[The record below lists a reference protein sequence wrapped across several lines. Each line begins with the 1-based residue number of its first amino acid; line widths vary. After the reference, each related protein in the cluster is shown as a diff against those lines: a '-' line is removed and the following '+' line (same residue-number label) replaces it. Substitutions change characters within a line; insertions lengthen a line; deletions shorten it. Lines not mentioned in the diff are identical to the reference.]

1 MHSDTLNIEQFT
13 WSEADLPP
21 NFIEINCRSNPNV
34 AFLFPA
40 YQLKIFRLLT
50 GLRAFCFFIK
60 PNDFIKKVSRVM
72 VEMVMKEGN
81 NLKITQ
87 NQTI

>member
-1 MHSDTLNIEQFT
+1 MHPDTLNIEQFT

-21 NFIEINCRSNPNV
+21 YFIEIICCSNPNV

>member
-1 MHSDTLNIEQFT
+1 MNPDTLNIEHFT
-13 WSEADLPP
+13 WSETDLPP

-34 AFLFPA
+34 ACLFPA
-40 YQLKIFRLLT
+40 YQLKIFRQLI
-50 GLRAFCFFIK
+50 GLRAFCFFSK
-60 PNDFIKKVSRVM
+60 PDDFKKVARVM